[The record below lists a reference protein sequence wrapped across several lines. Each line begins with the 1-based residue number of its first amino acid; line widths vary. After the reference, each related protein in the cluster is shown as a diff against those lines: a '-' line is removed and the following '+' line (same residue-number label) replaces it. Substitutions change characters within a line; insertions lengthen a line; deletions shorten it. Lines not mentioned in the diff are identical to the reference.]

1 MTAQKRRMRL
11 LIIGSLSL
19 VLLGYFTYP
28 LVLLSAAS
36 AQLERAIAQNDH
48 ALLQRAI
55 SQLEQPSFWQ
65 TSETLRYRRLG
76 QGYIYSGRVTDAIKS
91 LEQARA
97 LQPDSLLIG
106 SELVTAYLSIN
117 NVLMA
122 AQVFRDVGM
131 PSTFLTA
138 HAYRLWKEQ
147 EYFDL
152 EKYLQII
159 EINGEDMFSS
169 RQFVA
174 AQLARLQDDKATE
187 SVLLHE
193 AVTADHGWLSTSM
206 RSWAFVRYAE
216 ALIQQKQ
223 FDAALQVIN
232 TALTTTE
239 GAFSKQDMSAVYRL
253 RGLAF
258 QGIGDIPN
266 AESDLKQAVVLEP
279 TYGWGWMSLGAL
291 HYTIRGEGFAEVDRA
306 LALEPTNRD
315 LWSYWLAVLAAKR
328 DVQKLAWY
336 CVQASQYQINPNDV
350 CLNQPRDDQ

>member
-1 MTAQKRRMRL
+1 MKVRKRTSL
-11 LIIGSLSL
+11 LIINSLSL
-19 VLLGYFTYP
+19 VLLGYLAYP

-36 AQLERAIAQNDH
+36 EQLERAIVQNDH
-48 ALLQRAI
+48 VLLQRAI

-76 QGYIYSGRVTDAIKS
+76 QGYMHAGRVADAIKA
-91 LEQARA
+91 LEKARA
-97 LQPDSLLIG
+97 LQPDSLLIS
-106 SELVTAYLSIN
+106 SELATAYLSIN
-117 NVLMA
+117 NTLMA
-122 AQVFRDVGM
+122 AQVLRDAGM
-131 PSTFLTA
+131 PSTFLTVHA
-138 HAYRLWKEQ
+138 HRLWKEQ
-147 EYFDL
+147 AYFDL

-174 AQLARLQDDKATE
+174 AQLARLQGNKVTE
-187 SVLLHE
+187 TMLLHE

-223 FDAALQVIN
+223 FDAALQAIN
-232 TALTTTE
+232 AALTTTE
-239 GAFSKQDMSAVYRL
+239 GAFSKRDVSAVYRL

-258 QGIGDIPN
+258 QGIGDIAN
-266 AESDLKQAVVLEP
+266 AESDLIQAVVLEP
-279 TYGWGWMSLGAL
+279 NYGWGWMSLGAL
-291 HYTIRGEGFAEVDRA
+291 RYTIRGEGFAEVDHA

-350 CLNQPRDDQ
+350 CPNQQRDDQ